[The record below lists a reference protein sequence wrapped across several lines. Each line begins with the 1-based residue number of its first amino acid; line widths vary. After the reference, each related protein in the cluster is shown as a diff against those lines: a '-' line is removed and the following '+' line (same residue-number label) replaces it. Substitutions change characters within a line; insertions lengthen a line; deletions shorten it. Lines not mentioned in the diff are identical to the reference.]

1 MKKSSII
8 ILLLLFISAIWT
20 TGEFNLNQIV
30 ITFIIYFALFKI
42 LMRVLR
48 SLWERIWTIFK
59 IYRNWGK
66 PENRRWNTYLL

>member
-8 ILLLLFISAIWT
+8 ILSLLFISAIWT
-20 TGEFNLNQIV
+20 TGEFNIEKLNQIV

-48 SLWERIWTIFK
+48 SL
-59 IYRNWGK
+59 
-66 PENRRWNTYLL
+66 